1 MANDIFEG
9 ENGMKA
15 AQELAGSRK
24 SRVRIRMADGKNRVF
39 SGATA
44 MRLYALSKNKEVRRK
59 MIQNNRG
66 KSKFT
71 EDGLKELEANLD
83 PKLKQFVDE
92 VVGYLSNQYFEET
105 NRAYEELNFVSLDRI
120 ENYFPL
126 VTDSTN
132 ANRGVIDKAIGEG
145 DFQGAFSAQYISPIK
160 RRVDTQGAVVIDN
173 SLGFFNTLD
182 NHIKDVEKFK
192 AYGKGV
198 QEINAIIGSPAVSR
212 YLDIKGTKGV
222 VKDLLNYSINP
233 DAVNKTMFNHPVAN
247 FLYNAYTIAALGF
260 KPIQFLKQASS
271 FVAAYDSYEYKPGAS
286 EIENMVGFMYDMS
299 RVWLKY
305 RSYVE
310 KARKMSPDFRARMD
324 TMNVGALESFYGTDN
339 MSKFMQNVHRTG
351 GYFIRQGDIA
361 GVMGY
366 MANYIR
372 DTENGM
378 NERQAAEKF
387 NEYNSTQQSRRPQDM
402 TALQANRSLIL
413 RGITMFGST
422 AFLQMNAM
430 MQTWSNIFI
439 KTKFKPWTA
448 DKKDVKRLFV
458 QGVGANMLYFAVSNA
473 AKLLFATTD
482 EDEEEFYKDFFLKV
496 VIPINTLQTSMII
509 FGNSLAWGMEIARGT
524 NPYKAAQKL
533 RSPINPMVQIGA
545 ATAKQIGEGNYGLA
559 LGQVQQ
565 LLTGVN
571 PSMAEGLY
579 GLAFEEGY
587 EGRDIGKLLGIGKS
601 SLTTPVE
608 DMDMMQIL
616 NPDTYRMQQELD
628 KAMEELAKK
637 YPDMS
642 EEELKK
648 QKLRAAKSRG
658 IISF

>member
-1 MANDIFEG
+1 
-9 ENGMKA
+9 
-15 AQELAGSRK
+15 
-24 SRVRIRMADGKNRVF
+24 
-39 SGATA
+39 
-44 MRLYALSKNKEVRRK
+44 
-59 MIQNNRG
+59 
-66 KSKFT
+66 
-71 EDGLKELEANLD
+71 
-83 PKLKQFVDE
+83 
-92 VVGYLSNQYFEET
+92 
-105 NRAYEELNFVSLDRI
+105 
-120 ENYFPL
+120 
-126 VTDSTN
+126 
-132 ANRGVIDKAIGEG
+132 
-145 DFQGAFSAQYISPIK
+145 
-160 RRVDTQGAVVIDN
+160 
-173 SLGFFNTLD
+173 
-182 NHIKDVEKFK
+182 
-192 AYGKGV
+192 
-198 QEINAIIGSPAVSR
+198 
-212 YLDIKGTKGV
+212 
-222 VKDLLNYSINP
+222 
-233 DAVNKTMFNHPVAN
+233 
-247 FLYNAYTIAALGF
+247 
-260 KPIQFLKQASS
+260 
-271 FVAAYDSYEYKPGAS
+271 
-286 EIENMVGFMYDMS
+286 
-299 RVWLKY
+299 
-305 RSYVE
+305 
-310 KARKMSPDFRARMD
+310 
-324 TMNVGALESFYGTDN
+324 
-339 MSKFMQNVHRTG
+339 
-351 GYFIRQGDIA
+351 
-361 GVMGY
+361 MGY

-402 TALQANRSLIL
+402 TALQANKSLLI

-430 MQTWSNIFI
+430 MQTWNNIFI
-439 KTKFKPWTA
+439 KTNFKPWTA

-601 SLTTPVE
+601 SLPTPVE

-642 EEELKK
+642 EEQLKK
-648 QKLRAAKSRG
+648 EKLRAAKSRG